1 MDRSKQGYSYA
12 GRVEVLVHPRGEGA
26 TGRSQPVSAKHKW
39 GGTRLPKDARGAG
52 YNESVSGRRE
62 RETENSLMR
71 VREEDRLGLR

>member
-1 MDRSKQGYSYA
+1 MHQ
-12 GRVEVLVHPRGEGA
+12 RGEGA
-26 TGRSQPVSAKHKW
+26 TGRSQPVSAKDKW
-39 GGTRLPKDARGAG
+39 GGTRLPKDAREAG